1 MAHRS
6 VGRDLRLITLTLG
19 TWGWVVVTLMLLALV
34 VLMAQARLF
43 G

>member
-6 VGRDLRLITLTLG
+6 AGRNLRLITLG
-19 TWGWVVVTLMLLALV
+19 PVTWGWVVVTLMLLALV
-34 VLMAQARLF
+34 VLMAQARVF